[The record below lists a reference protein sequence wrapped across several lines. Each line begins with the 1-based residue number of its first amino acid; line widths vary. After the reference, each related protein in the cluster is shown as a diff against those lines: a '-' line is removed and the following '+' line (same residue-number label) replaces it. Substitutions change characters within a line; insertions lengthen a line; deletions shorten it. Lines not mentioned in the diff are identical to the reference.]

1 MGGTKGKRLGMKKLL
16 RLAKEA
22 KGYGGYLFTAGLL
35 VLMLTALNLIGPR
48 IQTVIISHMDRGLD
62 GEALKRVAFLS
73 LALLGTY
80 LIRAAFRF
88 LQNIIA
94 HVAAW
99 NIVQNI
105 RLKLYDKMQTF
116 TSQYFS
122 SAKTGDLMSRVVNDT
137 ATFEQLYAHIIPE
150 SVTYLLTFVGVSAI
164 LFTMNARL
172 ALLTCIPIP
181 LILLGSVWFSKKI
194 NPWFREAQASLSGI
208 NTVLQDSFAG
218 IQEIRSFGQEE
229 RQAVKVGVQIRRYT
243 TAILNGLYRS
253 SAFHPS
259 VEFMTALGTVI
270 IMSVGSYLSY
280 RGQISISYIVGFL
293 LYLGLFFAPITGLT
307 QLLEQAQQ
315 ALAGAERVLEII
327 DTPVEITDSGD
338 AVELENAQGHI
349 SFKNVS
355 FSYVQGKPVLN
366 GISFDIRPGMFVAIV
381 GPTGVGKTT
390 MVKLASRLYD
400 PTEGV
405 ITLDGHDLRKLTLS
419 SLRKA
424 LAYVPQD
431 TFLFNCTI
439 AENIAFGKPEASRD
453 EIVRAAKIARIHDDI
468 MEMPDGY
475 DTMAGERGV
484 KLSGGQKQR
493 VAIARAVI
501 CGAPV
506 LILDE
511 ATSSVDA
518 QTERLIQR
526 SIDELTGSHTV
537 IAIAHRLST
546 IKNADLI
553 LVIEEGNLVQSGTHE
568 ELMERDGLYARMYRL
583 QTEKERLMEEERL
596 LKI

>member
-1 MGGTKGKRLGMKKLL
+1 MKKLL

-194 NPWFREAQASLSGI
+194 SPWFREAQASLSGI

-405 ITLDGHDLRKLTLS
+405 ITLDGHDLRKLALS

-468 MEMPDGY
+468 IEMPDGY
-475 DTMAGERGV
+475 DTMAGERGI

>member
-1 MGGTKGKRLGMKKLL
+1 
-16 RLAKEA
+16 
-22 KGYGGYLFTAGLL
+22 
-35 VLMLTALNLIGPR
+35 
-48 IQTVIISHMDRGLD
+48 
-62 GEALKRVAFLS
+62 
-73 LALLGTY
+73 
-80 LIRAAFRF
+80 
-88 LQNIIA
+88 
-94 HVAAW
+94 
-99 NIVQNI
+99 
-105 RLKLYDKMQTF
+105 
-116 TSQYFS
+116 
-122 SAKTGDLMSRVVNDT
+122 
-137 ATFEQLYAHIIPE
+137 
-150 SVTYLLTFVGVSAI
+150 
-164 LFTMNARL
+164 
-172 ALLTCIPIP
+172 
-181 LILLGSVWFSKKI
+181 
-194 NPWFREAQASLSGI
+194 
-208 NTVLQDSFAG
+208 
-218 IQEIRSFGQEE
+218 
-229 RQAVKVGVQIRRYT
+229 
-243 TAILNGLYRS
+243 
-253 SAFHPS
+253 
-259 VEFMTALGTVI
+259 
-270 IMSVGSYLSY
+270 
-280 RGQISISYIVGFL
+280 
-293 LYLGLFFAPITGLT
+293 
-307 QLLEQAQQ
+307 
-315 ALAGAERVLEII
+315 
-327 DTPVEITDSGD
+327 
-338 AVELENAQGHI
+338 
-349 SFKNVS
+349 
-355 FSYVQGKPVLN
+355 VLN

-405 ITLDGHDLRKLTLS
+405 ITLDGHDLRKLALS

-468 MEMPDGY
+468 IEMPDGY
-475 DTMAGERGV
+475 DTMAGERGI

>member
-1 MGGTKGKRLGMKKLL
+1 MKKLL

-22 KGYGGYLFTAGLL
+22 KGYRAYLITAGLL
-35 VLMLTALNLIGPR
+35 VLILTALSLIGPR
-48 IQTVIISHMDRGLD
+48 IQTIIISYMDKGLTD
-62 GEALKRVAFLS
+62 ESLKKVVSLS
-73 LALLGTY
+73 LWLLGVY
-80 LIRAAFRF
+80 LIRAVFRF
-88 LQNIIA
+88 AQNIIA
-94 HVAAW
+94 HIAAW

-105 RLKLYDKMQTF
+105 RIKLYNKMQTF

-150 SVTYLLTFVGVSAI
+150 SITNLLTFIGVAVM
-164 LFTMNARL
+164 LFSMNPGL

-181 LILLGSVWFSKKI
+181 IILLGGIWFSKKI
-194 NPWFREAQASLSGI
+194 NPWFKEAQASLSGI

-229 RQAVKVGVQIRRYT
+229 RQAVKVSFQIKRYT

-259 VEFMTALGTVI
+259 VEFMTSLGTVI
-270 IMSVGSYLSY
+270 VMSVGACLSY
-280 RGQISISYIVGFL
+280 KGQLSISYIVGFL

-327 DTPVEITDSGD
+327 DTPVEIYDSTD
-338 AVELENAQGHI
+338 AVVLENAQGYI
-349 SFKNVS
+349 SFKDVS
-355 FSYVQGKPVLN
+355 FRYVQDKPVLYN
-366 GISFDIRPGMFVAIV
+366 ISFDIKPGQFVAIV

-405 ITLDGHDLRKLTLS
+405 ITLDGYDLRRLS
-419 SLRKA
+419 LISLRKA

-439 AENIAFGKPEASRD
+439 AENIAFGKPEASRE
-453 EIVRAAKIARIHDDI
+453 EIIKAAKIARIHDDI
-468 MEMPDGY
+468 MEMPEGY
-475 DTMAGERGV
+475 DTMAGERGI

-493 VAIARAVI
+493 IAIARAVI

-518 QTERLIQR
+518 ETEQLIQR

-553 LVIEEGNLVQSGTHE
+553 LVIEEGSLVQCGTHE
-568 ELMERDGLYARMYRL
+568 QLMEREGLYSRMYKL
-583 QTEKERLMEEERL
+583 QTEKERIIAEEQI